1 MVLEQ
6 VLRISLV
13 RVSFMRGF
21 NTSLDNP
28 FSFKKFVKT
37 KSKTQQEHTRYK
49 DSNSSI
55 SSDEGENVLPPPP
68 ILSDPLPQLP
78 QSLPVSDPIT
88 QDLFSSD
95 SDIELS
101 DPLKGGLP
109 QPVPMIISDPLT
121 EPTVEIKNS
130 DESDEEGSPFEMN
143 PFPNVAVL
151 APDESQYQL
160 LSELKKVD

>member
-1 MVLEQ
+1 M
-6 VLRISLV
+6 
-13 RVSFMRGF
+13 
-21 NTSLDNP
+21 SLDNP
-28 FSFKKFVKT
+28 FSFKNFVKT
-37 KSKTQQEHTRYK
+37 KSKTQQEHSHHK
-49 DSNSSI
+49 DSNSSF
-55 SSDEGENVLPPPP
+55 SSDEGENVPLPPTT
-68 ILSDPLPQLP
+68 LLDPLPQLP

-95 SDIELS
+95 SDNELS

-109 QPVPMIISDPLT
+109 KPVPILISDPLT
-121 EPTVEIKNS
+121 ETTVEIKNS

-151 APDESQYQL
+151 APDESQHQL